1 MKKCKI
7 IIMAVLAVFAV
18 AALAGCGNADNEET
32 GSNPDSDNGVVEQIV
47 TDAATGAKEVIT
59 DAATGAKEI
68 ITDAAKGIDPSV
80 INDNSIIILVSV
92 VCCSFSV
99 KRFLKKNVASAIA
112 SGGTIPPIIT
122 AAIIS

>member
-7 IIMAVLAVFAV
+7 IIMAALAVF
-18 AALAGCGNADNEET
+18 ALAGCGNADNEET

-68 ITDAAKGIDPSV
+68 ITDAAKGIEDGFTDAVNGSEEPV
-80 INDNSIIILVSV
+80 TDDYEGMNHE
-92 VCCSFSV
+92 
-99 KRFLKKNVASAIA
+99 R
-112 SGGTIPPIIT
+112 
-122 AAIIS
+122 

>member
-7 IIMAVLAVFAV
+7 IIMAALAVFAV

-68 ITDAAKGIDPSV
+68 IGFTDAVNGSEEPV
-80 INDNSIIILVSV
+80 TDNYEGMNHE
-92 VCCSFSV
+92 
-99 KRFLKKNVASAIA
+99 R
-112 SGGTIPPIIT
+112 
-122 AAIIS
+122 

>member
-1 MKKCKI
+1 MIPMPAPAGKFFIPKKEDFMKKCKI
-7 IIMAVLAVFAV
+7 IIMAALAVFAV

-68 ITDAAKGIDPSV
+68 ITDAAKGIEDGFTDAVNGSEEPV
-80 INDNSIIILVSV
+80 TDDYEGMNHE
-92 VCCSFSV
+92 
-99 KRFLKKNVASAIA
+99 R
-112 SGGTIPPIIT
+112 
-122 AAIIS
+122 

>member
-7 IIMAVLAVFAV
+7 IIMAALAVFAV
-18 AALAGCGNADNEET
+18 AALAGCGNADIEET

-68 ITDAAKGIDPSV
+68 ITDAAKGIEDGFTDAVNGSEEPDTDDYEGM
-80 INDNSIIILVSV
+80 NHE
-92 VCCSFSV
+92 
-99 KRFLKKNVASAIA
+99 R
-112 SGGTIPPIIT
+112 
-122 AAIIS
+122 